1 MASGRGFKKKEKLRQ
16 DKTQGKP
23 RQGEAREDK
32 YLHLHGILGAV
43 YWPDIKVEFECDVN
57 ELVDVTCFDP
67 HQFLSFPNPA

>member
-43 YWPDIKVEFECDVN
+43 Y
-57 ELVDVTCFDP
+57 
-67 HQFLSFPNPA
+67 